1 MGIPAYID
9 AQLNPGSIQENP
21 ELERWLAGYETLAMS
36 TAELFREYPPPA
48 RLRMQARVRGEQLDT
63 ATLRMAARRSYAPLV
78 ELSQARL
85 ARAVYSYARKGPVRV
100 FLAEYERDVIR
111 PHVLGKFRELLG
123 AVAHSPA
130 MLFYLDNWL
139 SAAPE
144 GARLA
149 GDPPRRRGRRGRA
162 VGGQGPGR
170 AQGLNE
176 NYARELLE
184 LHTLGVD
191 GGYTQEDV
199 VEVARAFTGWT
210 IDLRSGEFVFRP
222 FMHDAD
228 QKVMLGHEIEGGGKV
243 SDGEKSSISWPSILL
258 PRVSYRRS
266 SFGAS

>member
-1 MGIPAYID
+1 MRNGR
-9 AQLNPGSIQENP
+9 QLS
-21 ELERWLAGYETLAMS
+21 
-36 TAELFREYPPPA
+36 
-48 RLRMQARVRGEQLDT
+48 
-63 ATLRMAARRSYAPLV
+63 
-78 ELSQARL
+78 
-85 ARAVYSYARKGPVRV
+85 
-100 FLAEYERDVIR
+100 
-111 PHVLGKFRELLG
+111 
-123 AVAHSPA
+123 
-130 MLFYLDNWL
+130 LDNSL

-144 GARLA
+144 GTRLA
-149 GDPPRRRGRRGRA
+149 GDQPRRRGRRGRA